1 MAKLTLTRR
10 HLLRQTSMG
19 VATMGVLSGMAA
31 NVPALT
37 AAITNPDVTEAEQ
50 AVPTLDGPLVAHVRD
65 IATGEISLL
74 FGHQEVI
81 YKDLDLVTRLLRV
94 AH

>member
-1 MAKLTLTRR
+1 MAKLALTRR
-10 HLLRQTSMG
+10 NLLKQTSIG

-31 NVPALT
+31 NLPALT
-37 AAITNPDVTEAEQ
+37 TAITNPDVTEAEQ
-50 AVPTLDGPLVAHVRD
+50 ALPTLDGPLVAHIRD
-65 IATGEISLL
+65 VTTGEISLL

-81 YKDLDLVTRLLRV
+81 YKDLDLVTRLLRA